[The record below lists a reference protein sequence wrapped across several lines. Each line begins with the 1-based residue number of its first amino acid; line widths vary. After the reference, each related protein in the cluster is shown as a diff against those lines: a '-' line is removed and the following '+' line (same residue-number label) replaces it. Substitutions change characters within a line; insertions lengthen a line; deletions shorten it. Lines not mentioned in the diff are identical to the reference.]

1 MAKEQIMGL
10 YMPGRKVGDPTVN
23 ELSHLKYSAS
33 GTIKYNVFSGIDDY
47 QTLPIRLGPIVE
59 HQIRAKPLYKKPLK
73 ITKKKFEDLQ
83 AMNSTILKNDHAFY
97 DNLKYYTP

>member
-1 MAKEQIMGL
+1 MESAPISSIR
-10 YMPGRKVGDPTVN
+10 PGRKVGDPTVN

-33 GTIKYNVFSGIDDY
+33 GTIEYKIFNGIDDY
-47 QTLPIRLGPIVE
+47 QTLPIRLGAIE
-59 HQIRAKPLYKKPLK
+59 HQISAKPLYKESLK

-83 AMNSTILKNDHAFY
+83 AMKSTILKNDHTFY